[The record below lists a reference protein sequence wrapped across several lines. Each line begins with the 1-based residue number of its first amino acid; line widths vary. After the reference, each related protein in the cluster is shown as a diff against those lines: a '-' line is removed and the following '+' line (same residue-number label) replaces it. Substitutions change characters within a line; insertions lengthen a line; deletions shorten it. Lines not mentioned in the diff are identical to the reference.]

1 MNRQT
6 NMNPQTK
13 GRALSH
19 FSTDSQQSAAA
30 STSGAVGSR
39 PTTPT
44 QPSTS
49 QQQSRSST
57 RRYCLT
63 EDFLGEDTSHP
74 RSSAQLQ
81 LRNAVFGKFFDY
93 LGSVTLVRSS
103 TGQQVLTLTQF
114 YSVVFSKSRI
124 DVKSAFST
132 NAQSRFA
139 SVVIDGVLGP
149 PCQHN

>member
-1 MNRQT
+1 MQFMNRQK

-30 STSGAVGSR
+30 STSGSR

-49 QQQSRSST
+49 QQQSRSSP

-103 TGQQVLTLTQF
+103 TGQQLNREWSLFTECGRYVIVGR
-114 YSVVFSKSRI
+114 SVATKSRPFFWT
-124 DVKSAFST
+124 VFR
-132 NAQSRFA
+132 NNLQ
-139 SVVIDGVLGP
+139 L
-149 PCQHN
+149 

>member
-1 MNRQT
+1 
-6 NMNPQTK
+6 MNPQTK

-49 QQQSRSST
+49 QQQSRSSP

-103 TGQQVLTLTQF
+103 TGQQLNRECSLFTECGRYVIVGR
-114 YSVVFSKSRI
+114 SVATKSRPFFRTI
-124 DVKSAFST
+124 FRNNLQLRVFPQNSSSF
-132 NAQSRFA
+132 
-139 SVVIDGVLGP
+139 
-149 PCQHN
+149 